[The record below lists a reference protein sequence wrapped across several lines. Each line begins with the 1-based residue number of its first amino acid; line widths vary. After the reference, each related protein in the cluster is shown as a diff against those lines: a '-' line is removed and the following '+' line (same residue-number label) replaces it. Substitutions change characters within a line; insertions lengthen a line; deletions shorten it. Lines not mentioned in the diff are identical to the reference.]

1 MRLNPFSKK
10 SAGSSSGYYA
20 RIKAEFDQAE
30 RELAKTRKAHAQ
42 AQADYD
48 AERAEYQRIKDSLN
62 PRRVERS
69 PQEDRQ
75 WARVTAAY
83 DIVQPLASQLRSLEE
98 QVRELRPIVEAPA
111 KLQEAQAALKALSQ
125 KDRQTQ
131 AERERLQS
139 QIAKI
144 EARLAKAEVK
154 VKEETLVASQQW
166 ADSTDS
172 DEAAQTAFAP
182 PAALMQA
189 EIEVRMAKTSLE
201 ALQQQLQAVD
211 ASRVDLP
218 QARHDARR
226 AYQYARYLVSDIE
239 MHEQL
244 EPLLPVI
251 ARATS
256 AAYDWSPY
264 LEQRQYVIKLSD
276 ELVAQASSQLDA
288 ELEQL

>member
-10 SAGSSSGYYA
+10 SSSGYYA
-20 RIKAEFDQAE
+20 RIKAECEQAE

-42 AQADYD
+42 AQADYE
-48 AERAEYQRIKDSLN
+48 AEKDELRRIKEALN
-62 PRRVERS
+62 PYRVEKS
-69 PQEDRQ
+69 PGKSAQ
-75 WARVTAAY
+75 WQRMQNAY
-83 DIVQPLASQLRSLEE
+83 EIEQSLASQLRSLEE
-98 QVRELRPIVEAPA
+98 QVRELRPVVEAPA
-111 KLQEAQAALKALSQ
+111 KLQEAQAALKALSA

-131 AERERLQS
+131 AERERLQD

-154 VKEETLVASQQW
+154 VKEETLAASQQW

-182 PAALMQA
+182 PAALIQA
-189 EIEVRMAKTSLE
+189 ELEVRMAKTSLE
-201 ALQQQLQAVD
+201 TLQQQLQAVD
-211 ASRVDLP
+211 ASRADLP

-244 EPLLPVI
+244 EPLLPLI

-256 AAYDWSPY
+256 AAYDWSHY
-264 LEQRQYVIKLSD
+264 LEQRKYVIKLSD
-276 ELVAQASSQLDA
+276 ELVAQASRQLDA

>member
-10 SAGSSSGYYA
+10 SSSGYYD
-20 RIKAEFDQAE
+20 RIKAECEQAE

-42 AQADYD
+42 AQADYE
-48 AERAEYQRIKDSLN
+48 AEKDELRRIKEALN
-62 PRRVERS
+62 PYRVEKS
-69 PQEDRQ
+69 PGKSAQ
-75 WARVTAAY
+75 WQRMQNAY
-83 DIVQPLASQLRSLEE
+83 EIEQSLASQLRSLEE

-111 KLQEAQAALKALSQ
+111 KLQEAQAALKALSA

-131 AERERLQS
+131 AERERLQD

-154 VKEETLVASQQW
+154 VKEETLAASQQW

-182 PAALMQA
+182 PAALIQA
-189 EIEVRMAKTSLE
+189 ELEVRLAKTSLE
-201 ALQQQLQAVD
+201 TLQQQLQAVD
-211 ASRVDLP
+211 ASRADLP

-244 EPLLPVI
+244 EPLLPLI

-264 LEQRQYVIKLSD
+264 LEQRKYVIKLSD
-276 ELVAQASSQLDA
+276 ELVAQASRQLDA

>member
-10 SAGSSSGYYA
+10 SGGSSGGYYA
-20 RIKAEFDQAE
+20 RIKAEFEQVE

-48 AERAEYQRIKDSLN
+48 AEQAEYQRIKDSLN

-75 WARVTAAY
+75 WARVTAAH
-83 DIVQPLASQLRSLEE
+83 DIVQPLVSHLRSLEE

-144 EARLAKAEVK
+144 EARLAKAEV
-154 VKEETLVASQQW
+154 
-166 ADSTDS
+166 
-172 DEAAQTAFAP
+172 
-182 PAALMQA
+182 
-189 EIEVRMAKTSLE
+189 
-201 ALQQQLQAVD
+201 
-211 ASRVDLP
+211 
-218 QARHDARR
+218 
-226 AYQYARYLVSDIE
+226 
-239 MHEQL
+239 
-244 EPLLPVI
+244 
-251 ARATS
+251 
-256 AAYDWSPY
+256 
-264 LEQRQYVIKLSD
+264 
-276 ELVAQASSQLDA
+276 
-288 ELEQL
+288 

>member
-20 RIKAEFDQAE
+20 RIKTEFDQAE

-75 WARVTAAY
+75 WARVTAAH
-83 DIVQPLASQLRSLEE
+83 DIVQPLASHLRSLEE

-131 AERERLQS
+131 AERERLQG

-166 ADSTDS
+166 ADS

-239 MHEQL
+239 MREQL

-264 LEQRQYVIKLSD
+264 LEQRKYVIKLSD
-276 ELVAQASSQLDA
+276 ELVAQASRQLDA

>member
-1 MRLNPFSKK
+1 MMRLNPFSKK
-10 SAGSSSGYYA
+10 SSSGYYA
-20 RIKAEFDQAE
+20 RIKAECEQAE

-42 AQADYD
+42 AQADYE
-48 AERAEYQRIKDSLN
+48 AEKDELRRIKEALN
-62 PRRVERS
+62 PYRVEKS
-69 PQEDRQ
+69 PGKSAQ
-75 WARVTAAY
+75 WQRMQNAY
-83 DIVQPLASQLRSLEE
+83 EIEQSLASQLRSLEE

-111 KLQEAQAALKALSQ
+111 KLQEAQAALKALSA

-131 AERERLQS
+131 AERERLQD

-154 VKEETLVASQQW
+154 VKEETLAASQQW

-182 PAALMQA
+182 PAALIQA
-189 EIEVRMAKTSLE
+189 ELEVRMAKTSLE
-201 ALQQQLQAVD
+201 TLQQQLQAVD
-211 ASRVDLP
+211 ASRADLP

-239 MHEQL
+239 MREQL

-264 LEQRQYVIKLSD
+264 LEQRKYVIKLSD
-276 ELVAQASSQLDA
+276 ELVAQASRQLDA

>member
-1 MRLNPFSKK
+1 ME
-10 SAGSSSGYYA
+10 
-20 RIKAEFDQAE
+20 IK
-30 RELAKTRKAHAQ
+30 
-42 AQADYD
+42 
-48 AERAEYQRIKDSLN
+48 
-62 PRRVERS
+62 
-69 PQEDRQ
+69 Q
-75 WARVTAAY
+75 WERVTAAH
-83 DIVQPLASQLRSLEE
+83 DIVQPLASHLRSLEE

-131 AERERLQS
+131 AERERLQG

-189 EIEVRMAKTSLE
+189 EMEVRMAKTSLE

-211 ASRVDLP
+211 ASRADLP

-264 LEQRQYVIKLSD
+264 LEQRKYVIKLSD
-276 ELVAQASSQLDA
+276 ELVAQASRQLDA

>member
-10 SAGSSSGYYA
+10 SSSGYYD
-20 RIKAEFDQAE
+20 RIKAECEQAE

-42 AQADYD
+42 AQADYE
-48 AERAEYQRIKDSLN
+48 AEKDELRRIKEALN
-62 PRRVERS
+62 PYRVEKS
-69 PQEDRQ
+69 PGKSAQ
-75 WARVTAAY
+75 WQRMQNAY
-83 DIVQPLASQLRSLEE
+83 EIEQSLASQLRSLEE

-111 KLQEAQAALKALSQ
+111 KLQEAQAALKALSA

-131 AERERLQS
+131 AERERLQD

-154 VKEETLVASQQW
+154 VKEETLAASQQW

-182 PAALMQA
+182 PAALIQA
-189 EIEVRMAKTSLE
+189 ELEVRMAKTSLE
-201 ALQQQLQAVD
+201 TLQQQLQAVD
-211 ASRVDLP
+211 ASRADLP

-244 EPLLPVI
+244 EPLLPLI

-256 AAYDWSPY
+256 AGYDWSHY
-264 LEQRQYVIKLSD
+264 LDHRKYVIKLSD
-276 ELVAQASSQLDA
+276 ELVAQASRQLDA

>member
-1 MRLNPFSKK
+1 MMRLNPFSKK
-10 SAGSSSGYYA
+10 SSSGYYA
-20 RIKAEFDQAE
+20 RIKAECEQAE

-42 AQADYD
+42 AQADYE
-48 AERAEYQRIKDSLN
+48 AEKDELRRIKEALN
-62 PRRVERS
+62 PYRVEKS
-69 PQEDRQ
+69 PGKSAQ
-75 WARVTAAY
+75 WQRMQNAY
-83 DIVQPLASQLRSLEE
+83 EIEQSLASQLRSLEE

-111 KLQEAQAALKALSQ
+111 KLQEAQAALKALSA

-131 AERERLQS
+131 AECERLQD

-154 VKEETLVASQQW
+154 VKEETLAASQQW

-182 PAALMQA
+182 PAALIQA
-189 EIEVRMAKTSLE
+189 ELEVRMAKTSLE
-201 ALQQQLQAVD
+201 TLQQQLQAVD
-211 ASRVDLP
+211 ASRADLP

-244 EPLLPVI
+244 EPLLPLI

-256 AAYDWSPY
+256 AGYDWSHY
-264 LEQRQYVIKLSD
+264 LDHRKYVIKLSD
-276 ELVAQASSQLDA
+276 ELVAQASRQLDA

>member
-1 MRLNPFSKK
+1 M
-10 SAGSSSGYYA
+10 
-20 RIKAEFDQAE
+20 
-30 RELAKTRKAHAQ
+30 
-42 AQADYD
+42 
-48 AERAEYQRIKDSLN
+48 
-62 PRRVERS
+62 
-69 PQEDRQ
+69 
-75 WARVTAAY
+75 
-83 DIVQPLASQLRSLEE
+83 QPLASHLRSLEE

-131 AERERLQS
+131 AERERLQG

-154 VKEETLVASQQW
+154 VKEETLAASQQW

-239 MHEQL
+239 MREQL

-264 LEQRQYVIKLSD
+264 LEQRKYVIKLSD
-276 ELVAQASSQLDA
+276 ELVAQASRQLDA

>member
-1 MRLNPFSKK
+1 MMRLNPFSKK
-10 SAGSSSGYYA
+10 SSSGYYA
-20 RIKAEFDQAE
+20 RIKAECEQAE

-42 AQADYD
+42 AQADYE
-48 AERAEYQRIKDSLN
+48 AEKDELRRIKEALN
-62 PRRVERS
+62 PYRVEKS
-69 PQEDRQ
+69 PGKSAQ
-75 WARVTAAY
+75 WQRMQNAY
-83 DIVQPLASQLRSLEE
+83 EIEQSLASQLRSLEE
-98 QVRELRPIVEAPA
+98 QVRELRPIVEAPT
-111 KLQEAQAALKALSQ
+111 KLQEAQAALKALSE

-131 AERERLQS
+131 AERERLQD

-154 VKEETLVASQQW
+154 VKEETLAASQQW

-239 MHEQL
+239 MREQL

-264 LEQRQYVIKLSD
+264 LEQRKYVIKLSD
-276 ELVAQASSQLDA
+276 ELVAQASRQLDA

>member
-10 SAGSSSGYYA
+10 SSSGYYA
-20 RIKAEFDQAE
+20 RIKAECEQAE

-42 AQADYD
+42 AQADYE
-48 AERAEYQRIKDSLN
+48 AEKDELRRIKEALN
-62 PRRVERS
+62 PYRVEKS
-69 PQEDRQ
+69 PGKSAQ
-75 WARVTAAY
+75 WQRMQNAY
-83 DIVQPLASQLRSLEE
+83 EIEQSLASQLRSLEE

-111 KLQEAQAALKALSQ
+111 KLQEAQAALKALSA

-131 AERERLQS
+131 AERERLQD

-154 VKEETLVASQQW
+154 VKEETLAASQQW

-182 PAALMQA
+182 PAALIQA
-189 EIEVRMAKTSLE
+189 ELEVRMAKTSLE
-201 ALQQQLQAVD
+201 TLQQQLQAVD
-211 ASRVDLP
+211 ASRADLP

-244 EPLLPVI
+244 EPLLPLI

-256 AAYDWSPY
+256 AGYDWSHY
-264 LEQRQYVIKLSD
+264 LDHRKYVIKLSD
-276 ELVAQASSQLDA
+276 ELVAQASRQLDA

>member
-1 MRLNPFSKK
+1 MMRLNPFSKK
-10 SAGSSSGYYA
+10 SSGGYYA
-20 RIKAEFDQAE
+20 RIKAECEQAE

-42 AQADYD
+42 AQADYE
-48 AERAEYQRIKDSLN
+48 AEKDELRRIKEALN
-62 PRRVERS
+62 PYRVEKS
-69 PQEDRQ
+69 PGKSAQ
-75 WARVTAAY
+75 WQRMQNAY
-83 DIVQPLASQLRSLEE
+83 EIEQSLASQLRSLEE

-131 AERERLQS
+131 AERERLQD

-154 VKEETLVASQQW
+154 VKEETLAASQQW
-166 ADSTDS
+166 ADSTES

-182 PAALMQA
+182 PTALIQA
-189 EIEVRMAKTSLE
+189 ELEVRLAKTSLE
-201 ALQQQLQAVD
+201 TLQQQLQAVD

-239 MHEQL
+239 MREQL

-264 LEQRQYVIKLSD
+264 LEQRKYVIKLSD

>member
-1 MRLNPFSKK
+1 MMRLNPFSKK
-10 SAGSSSGYYA
+10 SSGGYYA
-20 RIKAEFDQAE
+20 RIKAECEQAE

-42 AQADYD
+42 AQADYE
-48 AERAEYQRIKDSLN
+48 AEKDELRRIKEALN
-62 PRRVERS
+62 PYRVEKS
-69 PQEDRQ
+69 PGKSAQ
-75 WARVTAAY
+75 WQRMQNAY
-83 DIVQPLASQLRSLEE
+83 EIEQSLASQLRSLEE

-131 AERERLQS
+131 AERERLQG

-154 VKEETLVASQQW
+154 VKEETLAASQQW

-264 LEQRQYVIKLSD
+264 LEQRKYVIKLSD
-276 ELVAQASSQLDA
+276 ELVAQASRQLDA

>member
-10 SAGSSSGYYA
+10 SSSGYYD
-20 RIKAEFDQAE
+20 RIKAECEQAE

-42 AQADYD
+42 AQADYE
-48 AERAEYQRIKDSLN
+48 AEKDELRRIKEALN
-62 PRRVERS
+62 PYRVEKS
-69 PQEDRQ
+69 PGKSAQ
-75 WARVTAAY
+75 WQRMQNAY
-83 DIVQPLASQLRSLEE
+83 EIEQSLASQLRSLEE

-131 AERERLQS
+131 AERERLQD

-154 VKEETLVASQQW
+154 VKEETLAASQQW
-166 ADSTDS
+166 ADSTES

-182 PAALMQA
+182 PTALIQA
-189 EIEVRMAKTSLE
+189 ELEVRLAKTSLE
-201 ALQQQLQAVD
+201 TLQQQLQAVD
-211 ASRVDLP
+211 ASRADLP

-264 LEQRQYVIKLSD
+264 LEQRKYVIKLSD

>member
-1 MRLNPFSKK
+1 MMRLNPFSKK
-10 SAGSSSGYYA
+10 SSSGYYA
-20 RIKAEFDQAE
+20 RIKAECEQAE

-42 AQADYD
+42 AQADYE
-48 AERAEYQRIKDSLN
+48 AEKDELRRIKEALN
-62 PRRVERS
+62 PYRVEKS
-69 PQEDRQ
+69 PGKSAQ
-75 WARVTAAY
+75 WQRMQNAY
-83 DIVQPLASQLRSLEE
+83 EIEQSLASQLRSLEE
-98 QVRELRPIVEAPA
+98 QVRELRPIVEAPT
-111 KLQEAQAALKALSQ
+111 KLQEAQAALKALSE

-131 AERERLQS
+131 AERERLQD

-154 VKEETLVASQQW
+154 VKEETLAASQQW

-182 PAALMQA
+182 PAALIQA
-189 EIEVRMAKTSLE
+189 ELEVRMAKTSLE
-201 ALQQQLQAVD
+201 TLQQQLQAVD
-211 ASRVDLP
+211 ASRADLP

-264 LEQRQYVIKLSD
+264 LDHRKYVIKLSD
-276 ELVAQASSQLDA
+276 ELVAQASRQLDA

>member
-1 MRLNPFSKK
+1 MMRLNPFSKK
-10 SAGSSSGYYA
+10 SSGGYYA
-20 RIKAEFDQAE
+20 RIKAECEQAE

-42 AQADYD
+42 AQADYE
-48 AERAEYQRIKDSLN
+48 AEKDELRRIKEALN
-62 PRRVERS
+62 PYRVEKS
-69 PQEDRQ
+69 PGKSAQ
-75 WARVTAAY
+75 WQRMQNAY
-83 DIVQPLASQLRSLEE
+83 EIEQSLASQLRSLEE

-131 AERERLQS
+131 AERERLQD

-154 VKEETLVASQQW
+154 VKEETLAASQQW
-166 ADSTDS
+166 ADSTES

-182 PAALMQA
+182 PTALIQA
-189 EIEVRMAKTSLE
+189 ELEVRLAKTSLE
-201 ALQQQLQAVD
+201 TLQQQLQAVD
-211 ASRVDLP
+211 ASRADLP

-264 LEQRQYVIKLSD
+264 LEQRKYVIKLSD

>member
-1 MRLNPFSKK
+1 MMRLNPFSKK
-10 SAGSSSGYYA
+10 SSSGYYA
-20 RIKAEFDQAE
+20 RIKAEFEQVE

-42 AQADYD
+42 AQADYE
-48 AERAEYQRIKDSLN
+48 AEKDELRRIKEALN
-62 PRRVERS
+62 PYRVEKS
-69 PQEDRQ
+69 PGKSAQ
-75 WARVTAAY
+75 WQRMQNAY
-83 DIVQPLASQLRSLEE
+83 EIEQSLASQLRSLEE

-111 KLQEAQAALKALSQ
+111 KLQEAQAALKALSA

-131 AERERLQS
+131 AERERLQD

-182 PAALMQA
+182 PAALIQA
-189 EIEVRMAKTSLE
+189 ELEVRMAKTSLE
-201 ALQQQLQAVD
+201 TLQQQLQAVD
-211 ASRVDLP
+211 ASRADLP

-244 EPLLPVI
+244 EPLLPLI

-256 AAYDWSPY
+256 AGYDWSHY
-264 LEQRQYVIKLSD
+264 LDHRKYVIKLSD
-276 ELVAQASSQLDA
+276 ELVAQASRQLDA

>member
-10 SAGSSSGYYA
+10 SSSGYYD
-20 RIKAEFDQAE
+20 RIKAECEQAE

-42 AQADYD
+42 AQADYE
-48 AERAEYQRIKDSLN
+48 AEKDELRRIKEALN
-62 PRRVERS
+62 PYRVEKS
-69 PQEDRQ
+69 PGKSAQ
-75 WARVTAAY
+75 WQRMQNAY
-83 DIVQPLASQLRSLEE
+83 EIEQSLASQLRSLEE

-111 KLQEAQAALKALSQ
+111 KLQEAQAALKALSA

-131 AERERLQS
+131 AERERLQD

-154 VKEETLVASQQW
+154 VKEETLAASQQW

-182 PAALMQA
+182 PAALIQA
-189 EIEVRMAKTSLE
+189 ELEVRMAKTSLE
-201 ALQQQLQAVD
+201 TLQQQLQAVD
-211 ASRVDLP
+211 ASRADLP

-244 EPLLPVI
+244 EPLLPLI

-256 AAYDWSPY
+256 AAYDWSHY
-264 LEQRQYVIKLSD
+264 LDHRKYVIKLSD
-276 ELVAQASSQLDA
+276 ELVAQASRQLDA

>member
-10 SAGSSSGYYA
+10 SSGGYYA
-20 RIKAEFDQAE
+20 RIKAEFEQVE

-42 AQADYD
+42 AQADYE
-48 AERAEYQRIKDSLN
+48 AEKDELRRIKEALN
-62 PRRVERS
+62 PYRVEKS
-69 PQEDRQ
+69 PGKSAQ
-75 WARVTAAY
+75 WQRMQNAY
-83 DIVQPLASQLRSLEE
+83 EIEQSLASQLRSLEE
-98 QVRELRPIVEAPA
+98 QVRELRPIVEAPT
-111 KLQEAQAALKALSQ
+111 KLQEAQAALKALSE

-131 AERERLQS
+131 AERERLQD

-154 VKEETLVASQQW
+154 VKEETLAASQQW

-182 PAALMQA
+182 PAALIQA
-189 EIEVRMAKTSLE
+189 ELEVRMAKTSLE
-201 ALQQQLQAVD
+201 TLQQQLQAVD
-211 ASRVDLP
+211 ASRADLP

-244 EPLLPVI
+244 EPLLPLV

-256 AAYDWSPY
+256 AAYDWSHY
-264 LEQRQYVIKLSD
+264 LDHRKYVIKLSD
-276 ELVAQASSQLDA
+276 ELVAQASRQLDA

>member
-10 SAGSSSGYYA
+10 SSSGYYA
-20 RIKAEFDQAE
+20 RIKAECEQAE

-42 AQADYD
+42 AQADYE
-48 AERAEYQRIKDSLN
+48 AEKDELRRIKEALN
-62 PRRVERS
+62 PYRVEKS
-69 PQEDRQ
+69 PGKSAQ
-75 WARVTAAY
+75 WQRMQNAY
-83 DIVQPLASQLRSLEE
+83 EIEQSLASQLRSLEE

-111 KLQEAQAALKALSQ
+111 KLQEAQAALKALSA

-131 AERERLQS
+131 AECERLQD

-154 VKEETLVASQQW
+154 VKEETLAASQQW

-182 PAALMQA
+182 PAALIQA
-189 EIEVRMAKTSLE
+189 ELEVRMAKTSLE
-201 ALQQQLQAVD
+201 TLQQQLQAVD
-211 ASRVDLP
+211 ASRADLP

-244 EPLLPVI
+244 EPLLPLI

-256 AAYDWSPY
+256 AAYDWSHY
-264 LEQRQYVIKLSD
+264 LDHRKYVIKLSD
-276 ELVAQASSQLDA
+276 ELVAQASRQLDA

>member
-10 SAGSSSGYYA
+10 SSSGYYA
-20 RIKAEFDQAE
+20 RIKAECEQAE

-42 AQADYD
+42 AQADYE
-48 AERAEYQRIKDSLN
+48 AEKDELRRIKEALN
-62 PRRVERS
+62 PYRVEKS
-69 PQEDRQ
+69 PGKSAQ
-75 WARVTAAY
+75 WQRMQNAY
-83 DIVQPLASQLRSLEE
+83 EIEQSLASQLRSLEE

-111 KLQEAQAALKALSQ
+111 KLQEAQAALKALSA

-131 AERERLQS
+131 AERERLQD

-154 VKEETLVASQQW
+154 VKEETLAASQQW

-182 PAALMQA
+182 PAALMQT

-201 ALQQQLQAVD
+201 TLQQQLQAVD
-211 ASRVDLP
+211 ASRADLP

-244 EPLLPVI
+244 EPLLPLI

-256 AAYDWSPY
+256 AGYDWSHY
-264 LEQRQYVIKLSD
+264 LDHRKYVIKLSD
-276 ELVAQASSQLDA
+276 ELVAQASRQLDA

>member
-10 SAGSSSGYYA
+10 SSSGYYA
-20 RIKAEFDQAE
+20 RIKAECEQAE

-42 AQADYD
+42 AQADYE
-48 AERAEYQRIKDSLN
+48 AEKDELRRIKEALN
-62 PRRVERS
+62 PYRVEKS
-69 PQEDRQ
+69 PGKSAQ
-75 WARVTAAY
+75 WQRMQNAY
-83 DIVQPLASQLRSLEE
+83 EIEQSLASQLRSLEE
-98 QVRELRPIVEAPA
+98 QVRELRPIVEAPT
-111 KLQEAQAALKALSQ
+111 KLQEAQAALKALSE

-131 AERERLQS
+131 AERERLQD

-154 VKEETLVASQQW
+154 VKEETLAASQQW

-182 PAALMQA
+182 PAALIQA
-189 EIEVRMAKTSLE
+189 ELEVRMAKTSLE
-201 ALQQQLQAVD
+201 TLQQQLQAVD
-211 ASRVDLP
+211 ASRADLP

-244 EPLLPVI
+244 EPLLPLI

-256 AAYDWSPY
+256 AAYDWSHY
-264 LEQRQYVIKLSD
+264 LDHRKYVIKLSD
-276 ELVAQASSQLDA
+276 ELVAQASRQLDA